1 MTTTTMESKKPERL
15 QSLDVLRGFDMF
27 WIMGGCSLIITF
39 AEATKWS
46 FLEALIPQM
55 EHAEFGKGFHFLD
68 LIFPL
73 FMFISGVAIPFAVS
87 AKVEAGA
94 EKLGLMKK
102 IVKRAVILVIFGI
115 IYNGALANGFVKPR
129 LASVL
134 GQIGLAYL
142 FAATIVLYTK
152 SIKARILWVIGI
164 LSGIAFL
171 QLLFPVP
178 GYGAGHFDKI
188 QGVNGW
194 IDVMLLPGREIHD
207 ADPEGILCI
216 ISAISVT
223 LMGALAGSVLRDGAA
238 TQRKAGILA
247 VTGASLIT
255 IALLLSPV
263 YPIIKY
269 IWTVPFNLLTAG
281 ISFILLAI
289 FYFIIDVKS
298 WTKGA
303 MSYIILFFTVFG
315 MNSITI
321 YLATHFINFGQPSH
335 ELLGWLAI
343 PLGNWVMTIGFIATE
358 FMFLYY
364 LYKNKIFLRV

>member
-1 MTTTTMESKKPERL
+1 MESKKQERL
-15 QSLDVLRGFDMF
+15 LSLDALRGFDMF
-27 WIMGGCSLIITF
+27 WIMGGCSIIITL
-39 AEATKWS
+39 AESTKWS
-46 FLEALIPQM
+46 FLEALVPQM
-55 EHAEFGKGFHFLD
+55 HHADFGKGFHFLD

-87 AKVEAGA
+87 AKAEAGA
-94 EKLGLMKK
+94 KKSGLLKK
-102 IVKRAVILVIFGI
+102 IVKRAAILVILGI
-115 IYNGALANGFVKPR
+115 IYNGALANGFKEPR

-134 GQIGLAYL
+134 GQIGLGYL
-142 FAATIVLYTK
+142 FAASIVLYTK
-152 SIKARILWVIGI
+152 TMKARILWVIGI
-164 LSGIAFL
+164 LSGIAIL
-171 QLLFPVP
+171 QLLIPIP
-178 GYGAGHFDKI
+178 GYGAGNFDKI
-188 QGVNGW
+188 QGINGF
-194 IDVMLLPGREIHD
+194 IDVLLLPGREIHD

-223 LMGALAGSVLRDGAA
+223 LMGALAGSVLRYGAA
-238 TQRKAGILA
+238 TPRKAAILA
-247 VTGASLIT
+247 VSGASLIT

-269 IWTVPFNLLTAG
+269 IWTVPFNLLTTG
-281 ISFILLAI
+281 ISFLLLAI
-289 FYFIIDVKS
+289 FYFVIDVKG

-321 YLATHFINFGQPSH
+321 YLATRFVNFGQPAH

-343 PLGNWVMTIGFIATE
+343 PLGGWVYIIGYIATE

-364 LYKNKIFLRV
+364 LYKNKIFLKV